1 MAEKYRSQIR
11 EKVKARKKRTE
22 GRSLAY
28 NPVEKR
34 DPIKAPKGA
43 KKELL
48 QSFRERAK
56 QSAVA
61 RVKEVISKKAK
72 AVGKGLG
79 KGLSEGLGDIR
90 HPAQLIPAF
99 RAGNFFA
106 DMIQKRTKK

>member
-1 MAEKYRSQIR
+1 MAEKYKSQIR
-11 EKVKARKKRTE
+11 EKIKARKKRTE

-48 QSFRERAK
+48 QSLRERAK

-72 AVGKGLG
+72 AAGS
-79 KGLSEGLGDIR
+79 GLSERLSDIR
-90 HPAQLIPAF
+90 HPAQLIPAIEK
-99 RAGNFFA
+99 GNFFA
-106 DMIQKRTKK
+106 NVIKKLVKK